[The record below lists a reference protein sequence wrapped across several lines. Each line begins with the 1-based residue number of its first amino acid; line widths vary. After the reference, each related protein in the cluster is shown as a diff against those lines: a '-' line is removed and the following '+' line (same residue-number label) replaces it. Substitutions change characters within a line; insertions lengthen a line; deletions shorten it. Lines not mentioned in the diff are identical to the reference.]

1 MFSVE
6 HLGGFKNAEEK
17 ESCKVMKRKTTIIC

>member
-1 MFSVE
+1 MFSLE

-17 ESCKVMKRKTTIIC
+17 ESCKVMKRNMTIIC